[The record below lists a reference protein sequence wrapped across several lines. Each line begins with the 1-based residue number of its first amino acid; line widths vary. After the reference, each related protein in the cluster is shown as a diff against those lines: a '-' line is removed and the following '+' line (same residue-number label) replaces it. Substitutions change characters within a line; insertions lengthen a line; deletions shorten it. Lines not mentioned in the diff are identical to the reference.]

1 MLVRKQRFLHGEPA
15 LILPREHPNFV
26 VNEMMFGG
34 AVARPPVQTSLRFRA
49 SNSAYLSWTTAG
61 AGNRKTF
68 TRGGWFKPGTLG
80 ADLDLFVVADANN
93 SDTIRLTSTGAILI
107 RTGTASDCATNAL
120 YRDRAAFYH
129 WHVIVDTTQATAADR
144 VQLWVNGVRQTFASA
159 SYPSLNADLEWGKA
173 TTYYIGRRGSG
184 ASNYYDGL
192 GAYIYSLDGLN
203 APASDFAKTDA
214 ATGQWVPKRYA
225 GSFGTY
231 GRLYEFKDTT
241 GNTAATIGKDTSGNG
256 NNATPN
262 GIDVTTAGVTNDASV
277 DVPTNSYA
285 RFDPLGIM
293 GGATTGPATLS
304 EANTKAVGGALTG
317 RCHIADFAIPP
328 NSGVWFW
335 EAVCISGTPY
345 FVNGIL
351 RNGTTTGNDIG
362 STANGYTYRGD
373 TGNKRT
379 NSTNSAYG
387 ATFTTNDVIGCKFD
401 SDNGTLEFFKNGT
414 SQGVAFTGIASDV
427 YFPAFGHD
435 SQTLVFNSGWRPFA
449 HPANQGTAKTLCTGN
464 LPTPSIKLPSL
475 YFAPVLYT
483 GDGSTSNRALT
494 GFGLQPDFTW
504 FKDRVNAANHVLMD
518 STRGA
523 GNSLYSNTTGQEVA
537 EGELVSFDSDGI
549 TIKRVPAYDRINGNT
564 QSYVVW
570 CWKKGVTPGFDIQGF
585 VGNGSAGRTVSH
597 NLGATPHFMIVKNR
611 TTNGYQWM
619 VYHRNANASPAT
631 GNLYLQATSGF
642 TTDSTI
648 WNNTAPT
655 SSVFTLGSNVN
666 VNENLSNIIAY
677 LWTEIPGFSR
687 IGSYVGN
694 SSSDGTR
701 VDCGFRPALV
711 LIKST
716 AGGAQ
721 WMIYDDK
728 RDGYNV
734 DNDHLNPDDTA
745 GEGTDDDIDFLSN
758 GFKLRRSSPNFNDG
772 STFIFAAFARAP
784 FKYANAR

>member
-1 MLVRKQRFLHGEPA
+1 
-15 LILPREHPNFV
+15 
-26 VNEMMFGG
+26 
-34 AVARPPVQTSLRFRA
+34 
-49 SNSAYLSWTTAG
+49 
-61 AGNRKTF
+61 
-68 TRGGWFKPGTLG
+68 
-80 ADLDLFVVADANN
+80 
-93 SDTIRLTSTGAILI
+93 
-107 RTGTASDCATNAL
+107 
-120 YRDRAAFYH
+120 
-129 WHVIVDTTQATAADR
+129 
-144 VQLWVNGVRQTFASA
+144 
-159 SYPSLNADLEWGKA
+159 
-173 TTYYIGRRGSG
+173 
-184 ASNYYDGL
+184 
-192 GAYIYSLDGLN
+192 
-203 APASDFAKTDA
+203 
-214 ATGQWVPKRYA
+214 
-225 GSFGTY
+225 
-231 GRLYEFKDTT
+231 
-241 GNTAATIGKDTSGNG
+241 
-256 NNATPN
+256 
-262 GIDVTTAGVTNDASV
+262 
-277 DVPTNSYA
+277 
-285 RFDPLGIM
+285 
-293 GGATTGPATLS
+293 
-304 EANTKAVGGALTG
+304 
-317 RCHIADFAIPP
+317 
-328 NSGVWFW
+328 
-335 EAVCISGTPY
+335 
-345 FVNGIL
+345 
-351 RNGTTTGNDIG
+351 
-362 STANGYTYRGD
+362 
-373 TGNKRT
+373 
-379 NSTNSAYG
+379 
-387 ATFTTNDVIGCKFD
+387 
-401 SDNGTLEFFKNGT
+401 
-414 SQGVAFTGIASDV
+414 
-427 YFPAFGHD
+427 
-435 SQTLVFNSGWRPFA
+435 
-449 HPANQGTAKTLCTGN
+449 
-464 LPTPSIKLPSL
+464 
-475 YFAPVLYT
+475 
-483 GDGSTSNRALT
+483 
-494 GFGLQPDFTW
+494 
-504 FKDRVNAANHVLMD
+504 MD